1 MRKIYLVIKE
11 QKNGLGDAY
20 VDQFV
25 SLEDANEDAK
35 HSWNHLTDSEK
46 KKQHI
51 FVAEVT
57 ESDLY
62 DDAIE
67 DGEVTDWTAYKQYN
81 TPESGFDSS
90 NPE

>member
-1 MRKIYLVIKE
+1 M
-11 QKNGLGDAY
+11 
-20 VDQFV
+20 
-25 SLEDANEDAK
+25 
-35 HSWNHLTDSEK
+35 
-46 KKQHI
+46 

-57 ESDLY
+57 DSDLY

-81 TPESGFDSS
+81 TPDSGFDSS